1 MPLDVYTLY
10 ICEFYVLSFVSI
22 IMVFA
27 WIGAQYD
34 RVLGFTCLGMV
45 LTLLS
50 VFLSSLRSYGF
61 QFLPIFVGNIMVML
75 AYGLLLNAFRSF
87 CKKPLGYH
95 WAFGAVCWGLL
106 CLIPDFYHSM
116 PLRIVISC
124 LLCIFYTSALIRL
137 LAQAR
142 SELKATYWPAQLL
155 LWIHLLFHIARIF
168 LDSGVAATGHGAI
181 GGSTFSVYV
190 ILESILFVIGV
201 TFTILAMVNERNQI
215 RYKQA
220 SLRDPL
226 TGVWNRRALFNHTD
240 QQLRR
245 RAQRNQPLTVMLFD
259 LDHFKS
265 INDRFGHYQG
275 DRILIDFCQV
285 VSTILPADSH
295 FSRLGG
301 EEFAAVLTIDES
313 SAATLSEHIRT
324 AVAASL
330 PDKVSYSV
338 SIGVTTSHQQDIT
351 FTECMIAADKALY
364 RAKANGRNR
373 VEMFSAETAEAVLL

>member
-95 WAFGAVCWGLL
+95 WAFGALCWGLL

-124 LLCIFYTSALIRL
+124 LLCIFYTSALILL

-155 LWIHLLFHIARIF
+155 LWIHLLFHMARIF
-168 LDSGVAATGHGAI
+168 LDGGVAASEHGAI

-226 TGVWNRRALFNHTD
+226 TGVWNRRALFNHTE

-245 RAQRNQPLTVMLFD
+245 RAQRHQPLTVMLFD

-275 DRILIDFCQV
+275 DQILIDFCQV
-285 VSTILPADSH
+285 VSAILPADSH

-313 SAATLSEHIRT
+313 TAAALSEDIRT

-330 PDKVSYSV
+330 PDKVCYSV
-338 SIGVTTSHQQDIT
+338 SIGVTTTHQQDIT

-373 VEMFSAETAEAVLL
+373 VETFSTETAEAVLM